1 MGLDIYVWKEEI
13 IKTKDLAPNKN
24 SLALVGLRE
33 TTIKKT
39 DVLQDKGWAIGEF
52 LIETFDLNNGQTATI
67 DLDEVYKEVAEEVE
81 TLSRNDA
88 DAKNE
93 GYEESINDL
102 LAVLKQGK
110 EDNANTDNMYAEYSW
125 ALDW

>member
-1 MGLDIYVWKEEI
+1 MGLDIYIWKEEVLELDSS
-13 IKTKDLAPNKN
+13 KK
-24 SLALVGLRE
+24 E

-39 DVLQDKGWAIGEF
+39 EVYQDKGWAIGEF

-67 DLDEVYKEVAEEVE
+67 DLDEACKAIAEEAN
-81 TLSRNDA
+81 TLSRTA
-88 DAKNE
+88 IPE

-102 LAVLKQGK
+102 LAVLIKGRLERRMGNNK
-110 EDNANTDNMYAEYSW
+110 YAEYSW